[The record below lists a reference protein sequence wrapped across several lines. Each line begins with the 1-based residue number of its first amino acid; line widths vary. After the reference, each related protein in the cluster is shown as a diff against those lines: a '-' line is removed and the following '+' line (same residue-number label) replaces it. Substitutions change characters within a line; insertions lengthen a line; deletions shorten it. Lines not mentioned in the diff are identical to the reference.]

1 MTNQVPA
8 LITVKG
14 HAVALSTDVAAYFG
28 KRHNHV
34 IRDIENL
41 LSQLGEEHLLN
52 FEEMLIDVV
61 IGNGAVRKSRAFYM
75 NRDGFT
81 LLAMGFTGSK
91 ALQFKLAYI
100 DAFNKMEAELSSRHA
115 KPEFQIPQTFSEALR
130 LAADLE
136 EQRAIEEQKRLA
148 AESALAVAEPKA
160 VALERISVSSGS
172 LCITDAAK
180 VLQVKPKELFQ
191 HLSAQKWIYKRGG
204 VGTWI
209 AFQDKIQGG
218 FLEQKVTSVS
228 RNGTSDKVV
237 EQCRVTTKG
246 LSTLAQTFKIKLP

>member
-1 MTNQVPA
+1 MTTTLLPVVSIVN
-8 LITVKG
+8 G
-14 HAVALSTDVAAYFG
+14 NAVALSTDVAAYFG
-28 KRHNHV
+28 KRHDDV
-34 IRDIENL
+34 LKSIRIL
-41 LSQLGEEHLLN
+41 LSELGEEHARN
-52 FEEMLIDVV
+52 FAAMSLDVG
-61 IGNGAVRKSRAFYM
+61 IGNGATRKRPAYRM
-75 NRDGFT
+75 TRDGFT

-100 DAFNKMEAELSSRHA
+100 DAFNKMEAELSSRRV

-136 EQRAIEEQKRLA
+136 EQRAIEEQKRIT

-237 EQCRVTTKG
+237 EQCRVTPK
-246 LSTLAQTFKIKLP
+246 